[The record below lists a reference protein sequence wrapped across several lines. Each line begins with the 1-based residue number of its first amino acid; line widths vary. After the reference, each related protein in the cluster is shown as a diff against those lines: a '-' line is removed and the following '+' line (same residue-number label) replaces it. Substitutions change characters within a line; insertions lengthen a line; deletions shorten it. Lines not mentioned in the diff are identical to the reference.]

1 MSRQIELE
9 NLIKKY
15 ATSYYSGESEV
26 SDEYFDGLVEELK
39 YIAPDSEL
47 LKTGWGYS
55 PSGRKKV
62 HHKYGLHIGSLPK
75 YKTIESIPGRF
86 SGLSTRISAKLDG
99 LSVVSYYENGQRV
112 LCVTR
117 GNGEEGQDITT
128 KMDLICPEGKEL
140 PEKFTGAIRGEVV
153 MPMSVWNSKYKEL
166 SKDNPSANP
175 RNIASGLLNRDTL
188 TKEESEDLKYVVY
201 KILYSEGNYFKG
213 VVSFHKIV
221 EFLGLSMTTVPRVF
235 LVEPG
240 QERFEQVVK
249 MFRKKYPCDG
259 LVLTREPSVEP
270 SGVFDYDEI
279 AFKFQA
285 KSKVVKVKE
294 VTYSATRTGRMAPLV
309 WLENPVEL
317 SGALVKK
324 CTGFNAAF
332 IRDSKI
338 GPGAEIEICRSGEVI
353 PHIMKVVKK
362 SEPELIER
370 CPNCG
375 EFLVWKGDD
384 LVCENES
391 DTQLSYRFI
400 TTCADLDGAGPS
412 LYSKII
418 ETQGLTDVDSLAK
431 FLSWIKSAGYEQV
444 AETIL
449 KENGD
454 VFSGSVTQFHV
465 ETILRR
471 LGEPIDPVYFIAG
484 CNIKGIS
491 WSAAQSIL
499 DEYPKFFEDIANDKL
514 DAEKLK
520 DIKGVGWKTVETIEK
535 HCDRIKK
542 LYNSTTLAEHIT
554 SEELNPEFKVAI
566 TGTLSVKRSEFISE
580 LNRLGIEVSSNFKE
594 IKYLITN
601 NPDST
606 SSKMKK
612 ARDNGVEVISE
623 EDFRLKYLTDRC

>member
-1 MSRQIELE
+1 MNRQIELE

-26 SDEYFDGLVEELK
+26 SDEYFDSLVEELK
-39 YIAPDSEL
+39 QIAPDSEL

-75 YKTIESIPGRF
+75 YKTIESIPKRF
-86 SGLSTRISAKLDG
+86 LVHYTRISAKLDG

-117 GNGEEGQDITT
+117 GNGEEGQDITN

-140 PEKFTGAIRGEVV
+140 PGKFTGAIRGEVV

-166 SKDNPSANP
+166 NEDNPSANP
-175 RNIASGLLNRDTL
+175 RNIASGLLNRDTI
-188 TKEESEDLKYVVY
+188 TEEESKDLKYVVY
-201 KILYSEGNYFKG
+201 KILYSEGDYFKG
-213 VVSFHKIV
+213 VVSFHKI
-221 EFLGLSMTTVPRVF
+221 EKFLGLSMTIVPRVF
-235 LVEPG
+235 IPEHT
-240 QERFEQVVK
+240 QEKFEQVIE
-249 MFRKKYPCDG
+249 MFREKYPCDG
-259 LVLTREPSVEP
+259 LVLTREPRVEP
-270 SGVFDYDEI
+270 SGVFSYNEI

-285 KSKVVKVKE
+285 ESKVVKVKE

-353 PHIMKVVKK
+353 PHIMRVVKE
-362 SEPELIER
+362 SEPQLIEK

-375 EFLVWKGDD
+375 EFLLWKGDD
-384 LVCENES
+384 LICENENIS
-391 DTQLSYRFI
+391 QLPYRFI
-400 TTCADLDGAGPS
+400 TTCADLDGAGPA

-431 FLSWIKSAGYEQV
+431 FLSWIQTAGYEEV
-444 AETIL
+444 VETIL
-449 KENGD
+449 KESGD
-454 VFSGSVTQFHV
+454 VFSGSVTQFYV
-465 ETILRR
+465 ETIIKR
-471 LGEPIDPVYFIAG
+471 LSEPIDPIYFIAG
-484 CNIKGIS
+484 CNIKGVS

-499 DEYPKFFEDIANDKL
+499 DEYPEFFEDIADDKL
-514 DAEKLK
+514 DTVRLK
-520 DIKGVGWKTVETIEK
+520 SVKGVGWKTVKTINDHRE
-535 HCDRIKK
+535 RIKK
-542 LYNSTTLAEHIT
+542 LYNAVILDKYVKTEDVCKGFVVS
-554 SEELNPEFKVAI
+554 I
-566 TGTLSVKRSEFISE
+566 TGSLSVKRSDFVNDLSRYNI
-580 LNRLGIEVSSNFKE
+580 GTSSNFKE
-594 IKYLITN
+594 VKYLITN
-601 NPDST
+601 NPDSS
-606 SSKMKK
+606 SSKMRK
-612 ARDNGVEVISE
+612 ARDAGVEVISE
-623 EDFRLKYLTDRC
+623 EEFRSKYLS

>member
-1 MSRQIELE
+1 MNRQVELE

-26 SDEYFDGLVEELK
+26 SDEYFDSLVEELK
-39 YIAPDSEL
+39 QIAPDSEL

-75 YKTIESIPGRF
+75 YKTIESIPE
-86 SGLSTRISAKLDG
+86 GLKGLNIRISAKLDG

-117 GNGEEGQDITT
+117 GNGEEGQDITN
-128 KMDLICPEGKEL
+128 KMDLICLEGKEL
-140 PEKFTGAIRGEVV
+140 PRKFTGAIRGEVV

-166 SKDNPSANP
+166 NEDNPSANP

-201 KILYSEGNYFKG
+201 KILYSEGSYFKG
-213 VVSFHKIV
+213 VVNFHEIE

-235 LVEPG
+235 LVEPR
-240 QERFEQVVK
+240 QERFEQVIE
-249 MFRKKYPCDG
+249 MFREKYPCDG
-259 LVLTREPSVEP
+259 LVLTREPHVEP

-285 KSKVVKVKE
+285 ESKVVKVKE
-294 VTYSATRTGRMAPLV
+294 VTYSATRTGRMSPLV

-353 PHIMKVVKK
+353 PHIMRVVKE
-362 SEPELIER
+362 SEPQLIEK

-375 EFLVWKGDD
+375 EFLLWKGDD
-384 LVCENES
+384 LICENENIS
-391 DTQLSYRFI
+391 QLPYRFI
-400 TTCADLDGAGPS
+400 TTCADLDGAGPA

-431 FLSWIKSAGYEQV
+431 FLSWIQTAGYEEV
-444 AETIL
+444 VETIL
-449 KENGD
+449 KESGD
-454 VFSGSVTQFHV
+454 VFSGSVTQFYV
-465 ETILRR
+465 ETIIKR
-471 LGEPIDPVYFIAG
+471 LSEPIDPVYFIAG
-484 CNIKGIS
+484 CNIKGVS

-499 DEYPKFFEDIANDKL
+499 DEYPEFFEDIADDKL
-514 DAEKLK
+514 DTVRLK
-520 DIKGVGWKTVETIEK
+520 SVKGVGWKTVKTIND
-535 HCDRIKK
+535 HCERIKK
-542 LYNSTTLAEHIT
+542 LYNSVILEKYVKTEDVCKGFT
-554 SEELNPEFKVAI
+554 VAI
-566 TGTLSVKRSEFISE
+566 TGSLSVKRSDFVNDLSRYNI
-580 LNRLGIEVSSNFKE
+580 GTSSNFKE
-594 IKYLITN
+594 VKYLITN
-601 NPDST
+601 NPESS
-606 SSKMKK
+606 SSKMRK
-612 ARDNGVEVISE
+612 ARDAGVEIISE
-623 EDFRLKYLTDRC
+623 EEFRSKYLS

>member
-39 YIAPDSEL
+39 HIAPDSEL

-55 PSGRKKV
+55 PNGRKKV

-75 YKTIESIPGRF
+75 YKTIESIPKRF
-86 SGLSTRISAKLDG
+86 LVHYTRISAKLDG

-117 GNGEEGQDITT
+117 GNGEEGQDITN

-140 PEKFTGAIRGEVV
+140 PGKFTGAIRGEVV

-166 SKDNPSANP
+166 NEDNPSANP
-175 RNIASGLLNRDTL
+175 RNIASGLLNRDTI
-188 TKEESEDLKYVVY
+188 TEEESKDLKYVVY
-201 KILYSEGNYFKG
+201 KILYSEGDYFKG
-213 VVSFHKIV
+213 VISFHKI
-221 EFLGLSMTTVPRVF
+221 EKFLGLSMTIVPRVF
-235 LVEPG
+235 LPEHT
-240 QERFEQVVK
+240 QEKFEQVIE
-249 MFRKKYPCDG
+249 MFREKYPCDG
-259 LVLTREPSVEP
+259 LVLTREPRVEP
-270 SGVFDYDEI
+270 SGVFSYNEI

-285 KSKVVKVKE
+285 ESKVVKVKE

-353 PHIMKVVKK
+353 PHIMRVVKE
-362 SEPELIER
+362 SEPQLIEK
-370 CPNCG
+370 CPSCG
-375 EFLVWKGDD
+375 EFLLWKGDD
-384 LVCENES
+384 LICENENVS
-391 DTQLSYRFI
+391 QLPYRFI
-400 TTCADLDGAGPS
+400 TTCADLDGAGPA

-431 FLSWIKSAGYEQV
+431 FLSWIQAAGYEEV
-444 AETIL
+444 VETIL
-449 KENGD
+449 KESGD
-454 VFSGSVTQFHV
+454 VFSGSVTQFYV
-465 ETILRR
+465 ETIIKR
-471 LGEPIDPVYFIAG
+471 LSEPIDPIYFIAG
-484 CNIKGIS
+484 CNIKGVS

-499 DEYPKFFEDIANDKL
+499 DEYPEFFEDIADDKL
-514 DAEKLK
+514 DTVRLK
-520 DIKGVGWKTVETIEK
+520 SVKGVGWKTVKTIND
-535 HCDRIKK
+535 HCERIKK
-542 LYNSTTLAEHIT
+542 LYNAVIIDKYVKTEDVCKG
-554 SEELNPEFKVAI
+554 FVVAI
-566 TGTLSVKRSEFISE
+566 TGSLSVKRSDFVNDLSRYNI
-580 LNRLGIEVSSNFKE
+580 GTSSNFKE
-594 IKYLITN
+594 VKYLITN
-601 NPDST
+601 NPDSS
-606 SSKMKK
+606 SSKMRK
-612 ARDNGVEVISE
+612 ARDAGVEVISE
-623 EDFRLKYLTDRC
+623 EEFRSKYLS

>member
-75 YKTIESIPGRF
+75 YKTIESIPKRF
-86 SGLSTRISAKLDG
+86 LVHYTRISAKLDG

-117 GNGEEGQDITT
+117 GNGEEGQDITN

-140 PEKFTGAIRGEVV
+140 PGKFTGAIRGEVV
-153 MPMSVWNSKYKEL
+153 MPMSVWNNKYKEL
-166 SKDNPSANP
+166 NEDNPSANP
-175 RNIASGLLNRDTL
+175 RNIASGLLNRDTI
-188 TKEESEDLKYVVY
+188 TEEESKDLKYVVY
-201 KILYSEGNYFKG
+201 KILYSEGDYFKG
-213 VVSFHKIV
+213 VVSFHKI
-221 EFLGLSMTTVPRVF
+221 EKFLGLSMTIVPRVF
-235 LVEPG
+235 LPEHT
-240 QERFEQVVK
+240 QEKFEQVIE
-249 MFRKKYPCDG
+249 MFREKYPCDG
-259 LVLTREPSVEP
+259 LVLTREPRVEP
-270 SGVFDYDEI
+270 SGVFSYNEI

-285 KSKVVKVKE
+285 ESKVVKVKE

-353 PHIMKVVKK
+353 PHIMRVVKE
-362 SEPELIER
+362 SEPQLIEK
-370 CPNCG
+370 CPSCG
-375 EFLVWKGDD
+375 EFLLWKGDD
-384 LVCENES
+384 LICENENVS
-391 DTQLSYRFI
+391 QLPYRFI
-400 TTCADLDGAGPS
+400 TTCADLDGAGPA

-418 ETQGLTDVDSLAK
+418 ETQELTDVDSLAK
-431 FLSWIKSAGYEQV
+431 FLSWIQTAGYEEV
-444 AETIL
+444 VETIL
-449 KENGD
+449 KESGD
-454 VFSGSVTQFHV
+454 VFSGSVTQFYV
-465 ETILRR
+465 ETIIKR
-471 LGEPIDPVYFIAG
+471 LSEPIDPIYFIAG
-484 CNIKGIS
+484 CNIKGVS

-499 DEYPKFFEDIANDKL
+499 DEYPEFFEDIADDKL
-514 DAEKLK
+514 DTVRLK
-520 DIKGVGWKTVETIEK
+520 SVKGVGWKTVKTIND
-535 HCDRIKK
+535 HCERIKK
-542 LYNSTTLAEHIT
+542 LYNAVILDKYVKTEDVCKG
-554 SEELNPEFKVAI
+554 FVVAI
-566 TGTLSVKRSEFISE
+566 TGSLSVKRSDFVNDLSRYNI
-580 LNRLGIEVSSNFKE
+580 GTSSNFKE
-594 IKYLITN
+594 VKYLITN
-601 NPDST
+601 NPDSS
-606 SSKMKK
+606 SSKMRK
-612 ARDNGVEVISE
+612 ARDAGVEVISE
-623 EDFRLKYLTDRC
+623 EEFRSKYLS